1 MKTIFNEYYKIV
13 MYVLFG
19 ILLVMSSYLIILN
32 INHYHSLLDTTVV
45 SEADNDYLVYK
56 KNVNLIE
63 ETINKLNESN
73 EKEILSKVLDK
84 MKLDGVYRL
93 IPKTKLIYKDLYSL
107 NDYFI
112 EELINNSWISNVK
125 KIENSNKHQDTIML
139 LVNNSN
145 YLNSVFINNS
155 LILTDNGLDNK
166 IEDNYHFILSN
177 YLTYSKVIL
186 SICNELGGFSG

>member
-32 INHYHSLLDTTVV
+32 INHYQSLLDTTVV

-93 IPKTKLIYKDLYSL
+93 IPKTVLIYKDLYSL

-145 YLNSVFINNS
+145 YLNSIFINNS
-155 LILTDNGLDNK
+155 LILADNGLDNK